1 MSMLAIYKFIFITE
15 IIIAEGLF
23 MYKLSRRKYFAAR
36 LVLCIAVCY
45 LLTALF
51 PVFPKAFNGWYVS
64 FMFLTL
70 FAVTLGG
77 AVVCFSAPLKNVFF
91 CCLAAYTAQH
101 LAYELFK
108 LILSPFDSVSAGDM
122 YGTGMIELGRSPS
135 AMVIAIVVGYVD
147 LYIAV
152 YALSYFFIG
161 KKISDNGDL
170 RVKNTSLVI
179 FSAIILL
186 VDIILN
192 AFTVY
197 IDEDYNFVYDVI
209 ICVYNTLCCVLVF
222 FIQNSVIKRK
232 GIYEELEVVSA
243 LLATSEKQYEMRKE
257 EIDLI
262 NIKCHDMKQ
271 RIAVSPLDE
280 ATKSEIAELV
290 SIYDANLKT
299 GNQVVDIILTEK
311 NLICHANGVQ
321 LTCMADCSAL
331 GFVSEGDLYSLFG
344 NILDNAVA
352 AVLRIG
358 DVNKRG
364 ISLHVRSQ
372 SGVISIMA
380 ENRYE
385 GEISLGRDGL
395 PRTIKEDGR
404 NHGFGLKSIRAV
416 AEKYGGNA
424 VFGFSEEI
432 FTVNVLLP
440 VPSGNPSSCASV

>member
-1 MSMLAIYKFIFITE
+1 MSMLAVYKFIFTTE
-15 IIIAEGLF
+15 ILIAEGLF
-23 MYKLSRRKYFAAR
+23 MYKLSRRKYFAVR
-36 LVLCIAVCY
+36 LAASVAVCY

-51 PVFPKAFNGWYVS
+51 PVFPGAFNGWYVS

-70 FAVTLGG
+70 FAATLLG
-77 AVVCFSAPLKNVFF
+77 AAICFSAPLKNVFF

-108 LILSPFDSVSAGDM
+108 LALSPFDSVSAGDM
-122 YGTGMIELGRSPS
+122 YGTGLIELGRSPS
-135 AMVIAIVVGYVD
+135 AIIALVFGYVD

-152 YALSYFFIG
+152 YALSYFFLG

-170 RVKNTSLVI
+170 RVKNTSMVV
-179 FSAIILL
+179 FSAVILL

-197 IDEDYNFVYDVI
+197 VHEGYNFVYDVI
-209 ICVYNTLCCVLVF
+209 IGVYNTLCCVLVF

-243 LLATSEKQYEMRKE
+243 MLATSERQYEMRKE

-280 ATKSEIAELV
+280 ETKSEIAELV
-290 SIYDANLKT
+290 SIYDANIKT

-311 NLICHANGVQ
+311 NLVCHAKGVQ
-321 LTCMADCSAL
+321 LTCMADCASL

-352 AVLRIG
+352 AVLRL
-358 DVNKRG
+358 DEVDKRG

-395 PRTIKEDGR
+395 PRTIKEDEH

-424 VFGFSEEI
+424 VFGFSEGI

-440 VPSGNPSSCASV
+440 VPPENPSSCASV